1 MKIRYYTD
9 PVTGQPHIYN
19 HGVTEGEAEEILTN
33 PGEDRPGAE
42 GSRIA
47 LGKTSGGRYLR
58 VIYVH
63 DDEPG
68 SIFLITAYNLTGK
81 PLKAFLRRRRLKK

>member
-19 HGVTEGEAEEILTN
+19 HGVTEEEAEEILTN
-33 PGEDRPGAE
+33 PVEDRPGAE
-42 GSRIA
+42 GSRVA

-63 DDEPG
+63 DDKPG
-68 SIFLITAYNLTGK
+68 SICDNGL
-81 PLKAFLRRRRLKK
+81 